1 MIGFSNFWNTGLWA
15 GLSCA
20 VIATGLLCGA
30 AFGAEPAPQPP
41 PGAETLSLTVDEA
54 MALFLKQNL
63 DLLIAQYGIDSAKG
77 LEVTARLF
85 PNPNLS
91 VDVTGGMTLSFGQV
105 GVLALRIDQL
115 FELAGKRG
123 YRQESAKYGVQSA
136 EAAFADA
143 VRTLGF
149 AVKDAFYHVFQG
161 RQKLELAQL
170 NSV

>member
-1 MIGFSNFWNTGLWA
+1 MSGFSNTCCTRLRA
-15 GLSCA
+15 GLGCA
-20 VIATGLLCGA
+20 AIATGLLCSA
-30 AFGAEPAPQPP
+30 SFGAEPAPQPLAS
-41 PGAETLSLTVDEA
+41 GGTISLTVDEA
-54 MALFLKQNL
+54 MGLFLKQNL

-123 YRQESAKYGVQSA
+123 YRQESARDGGQSA
-136 EAAFADA
+136 EASLSDG
-143 VRTLGF
+143 VRDFGF
-149 AVKDAFYHVFQG
+149 AGQDPLLHGLQG
-161 RQKLELAQL
+161 KPE
-170 NSV
+170 